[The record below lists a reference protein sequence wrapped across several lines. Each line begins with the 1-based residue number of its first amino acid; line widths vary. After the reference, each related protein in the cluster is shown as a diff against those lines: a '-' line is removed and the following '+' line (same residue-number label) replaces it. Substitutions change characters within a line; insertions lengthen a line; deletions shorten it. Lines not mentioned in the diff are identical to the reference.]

1 MFSGD
6 KLFGSVQSGI
16 LAGKNDLINSIKNF
30 SIFRTYRCSDIV
42 LYELQKTT
50 ELYLQKNEENIP
62 FWNLLKMTYSELE
75 SRFEK
80 ITKESNVKHK
90 IINGESLIGGGTLP
104 NITLSSPVMVLD
116 VDGSEKVLMKLISNE
131 YPIIPRV
138 VDGKINIDL
147 RSVFKDQDGEIAKFI
162 NSL

>member
-1 MFSGD
+1 M
-6 KLFGSVQSGI
+6 
-16 LAGKNDLINSIKNF
+16 
-30 SIFRTYRCSDIV
+30 
-42 LYELQKTT
+42 QKTIIILT
-50 ELYLQKNEENIP
+50 AWMVNYTSGVDRLN
-62 FWNLLKMTYSELE
+62 
-75 SRFEK
+75 FEK
-80 ITKESNVKHK
+80 ISENSNIKHK

-116 VDGSEKVLMKLISNE
+116 VDKLEKVLMKLISNE

-147 RSVFKDQDGEIAKFI
+147 RSVFENQDDEIAKFL

>member
-1 MFSGD
+1 MEPS
-6 KLFGSVQSGI
+6 K
-16 LAGKNDLINSIKNF
+16 K
-30 SIFRTYRCSDIV
+30 
-42 LYELQKTT
+42 
-50 ELYLQKNEENIP
+50 
-62 FWNLLKMTYSELE
+62 TYSELE

-80 ITKESNVKHK
+80 ISENSNIKHK

-116 VDGSEKVLMKLISNE
+116 VDKSEKVLMKLIRNE

-147 RSVFKDQDGEIAKFI
+147 RSVFENQDDEIAKFL

>member
-1 MFSGD
+1 
-6 KLFGSVQSGI
+6 
-16 LAGKNDLINSIKNF
+16 
-30 SIFRTYRCSDIV
+30 
-42 LYELQKTT
+42 
-50 ELYLQKNEENIP
+50 
-62 FWNLLKMTYSELE
+62 MTYSELE

-90 IINGESLIGGGTLP
+90 IIKGESLIGGGTLP